1 MKSLLYEESI
11 LPYYTIYRHHR
22 HSFGSGGVSF
32 TADRPGASTG
42 PTTVARG
49 VVQLEQGIQYDGDC
63 GYGVFTFSNTL
74 LRYGLFERMELR
86 IGGDAI
92 AQIGQ

>member
-1 MKSLLYEESI
+1 MKRVFCLIILFIAAIGTLSAQEE
-11 LPYYTIYRHHR
+11 
-22 HSFGSGGVSF
+22 VSF

-42 PTTVARG
+42 PTTVARS
-49 VVQLEQGIQYDGDC
+49 VVQLEQGIQYDGDG
-63 GYGVFTFSNTL
+63 GYGVSTFSNTL

-92 AQIGQ
+92 AQRGQ

>member
-1 MKSLLYEESI
+1 MRRVFCLII
-11 LPYYTIYRHHR
+11 LFISAIGTL
-22 HSFGSGGVSF
+22 SAQEVSF

-49 VVQLEQGIQYDGDC
+49 VVQLEQGIQYDGDG
-63 GYGVFTFSNTL
+63 GYGVSTFSNTL

-92 AQIGQ
+92 AQRGQ